1 MIFIDDV
8 NKCAEL
14 NSKQQHSSVDLSLR
28 DEGNR
33 SIIGVNTRALII
45 AGLSTERWRSAAWYS
60 CRCSYQLLTIHQWD
74 QSVYVWSRAEAKGEV

>member
-1 MIFIDDV
+1 MIFNDDV

-45 AGLSTERWRSAAWYS
+45 AGLSTER
-60 CRCSYQLLTIHQWD
+60 
-74 QSVYVWSRAEAKGEV
+74 